1 MRVAAAAVVAA
12 VAHAAAAAAA
22 AIAQYI
28 YFVTYYD
35 ITRSSVNFFNHTVLT
50 RNLIWVVIMLKIS
63 GHVHDFVERGMYV
76 CISIVCVVGYS
87 IVWLVCGVNIS
98 ASGHSIKHDKSN
110 VN

>member
-35 ITRSSVNFFNHTVLT
+35 ITRSSYNTIISQLLQSHGSHDESHLGCDYAEN
-50 RNLIWVVIMLKIS
+50 IWTCK
-63 GHVHDFVERGMYV
+63 
-76 CISIVCVVGYS
+76 
-87 IVWLVCGVNIS
+87 
-98 ASGHSIKHDKSN
+98 
-110 VN
+110 